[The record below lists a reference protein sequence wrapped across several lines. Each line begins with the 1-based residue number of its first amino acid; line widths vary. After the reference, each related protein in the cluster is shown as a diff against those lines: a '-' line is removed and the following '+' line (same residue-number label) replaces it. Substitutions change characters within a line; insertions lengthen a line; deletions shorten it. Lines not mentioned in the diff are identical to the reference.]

1 MLDKIKNE
9 PAEVQFADV
18 ITYIDAT
25 YNFEPCAFLN
35 GELENAIGQNSGSCK
50 VFQFAILE
58 KLTKEQTLACFGDYY
73 RIEVLE
79 KPNESN
85 HQNIRNFMIHG
96 FDGLK
101 FETLTLTPKA

>member
-1 MLDKIKNE
+1 MLSKIKNE
-9 PAEVQFADV
+9 PAEVQFAD
-18 ITYIDAT
+18 IIAYIGAT

-58 KLTKEQTLACFGDYY
+58 NLSKEQTLACFGDYY
-73 RIEVLE
+73 RIEVLQ
-79 KPNESN
+79 KPEETN
-85 HQNIRNFMIHG
+85 HQNIRNFMIFG

-101 FETLTLTPKA
+101 FEKITLTPKA